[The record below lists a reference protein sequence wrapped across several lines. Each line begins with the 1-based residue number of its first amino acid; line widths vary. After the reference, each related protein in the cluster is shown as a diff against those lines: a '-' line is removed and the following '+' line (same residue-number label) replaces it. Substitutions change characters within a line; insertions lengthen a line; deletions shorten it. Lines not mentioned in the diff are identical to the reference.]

1 VARVREWMWRLWGT
15 LRPTPV
21 DQDLTKEIS
30 AHLELA
36 EEALRRDG
44 HSAADARRLARARFG
59 QPMQAIESVR
69 EQRGFMG
76 PSVFWLDVK
85 LGLRMLRKSWGLT
98 VVGGLAMTVAIGMG
112 VVVFAVFDVFFLG
125 SVPLDEGER
134 VVAIQTW
141 DERGYRR
148 HDTALDDFDRWR
160 DQLES
165 VVEVGAAQ
173 TVRRILVSDGN
184 PSEAVPVAEMSAA
197 GFRLTRI
204 APQLGRALV
213 EADERESAESVV
225 VIGHDEWEERFGR
238 DPAVIGRTLRF
249 GNVTHTIV
257 GVMPQGFA
265 FPMNHRFWTAL
276 RTGAAD
282 MLADADV
289 DGVVFARLAAGANL
303 DRAQA
308 EVSALG
314 LLAEADPDE
323 RLRARVVPYTFAFTG
338 NFERQDVR
346 LLISFTLVAL
356 GLLLVPPCV
365 NIAILVYAR
374 TVARQEEFAA
384 RYALGATRGRI
395 VVQLFIESLVLAGG
409 AAVVALVIAD
419 LALAYARDT
428 LLRGLPEGPPF
439 WLDFRISLTTIFVA
453 TGLAVVAASIAGIAP
468 ALKATGGQMQAGL
481 RALGSRTQLR
491 LGPTWTVLVVA
502 QVAFSLAVLPTALE
516 MGWGTLRPGLLGPGF
531 PAEQYLSARLVVD
544 RQMFDETTDMSVPFA
559 TRFGALQDSLVRELA
574 TDADVLG
581 VTVATAVPG
590 QEPWQYVEVEDRP
603 ALEVGIFTGDN
614 LVRVNYVDDA
624 YFDVFDR
631 PLLAG
636 RGFEAGDFEPGRTAV
651 VVNREFVDRL
661 LGGENPLGHRLRDRR
676 RLSGDDALSEPGP
689 WHDIVG
695 VVANIRATEVRGA
708 VYHPLTAGERHPVA
722 LALRAGGTPT
732 DVVPRLRTLASRQHP
747 AARVE
752 EVRPL
757 AAIYRE
763 QAIGNNMGAS
773 SLAAVTL
780 SVLLLSAAG
789 MYALMSFT
797 VNQRRREIGIRAALG
812 AQPRRLLAGIF
823 RRALGQL
830 GAGITG
836 GLLLAVLADYYLPVE
851 EAGGRNI
858 PGVVL
863 VAGVAMLAIGLA
875 AATGPARRGLRVHP
889 TEALRDG

>member
-1 VARVREWMWRLWGT
+1 MARVREWMWRVWGT
-15 LRPTPV
+15 VRPAPV
-21 DQDLTKEIS
+21 DQDVAREIS

-36 EEALRRDG
+36 EEELCREG
-44 HSAADARRLARARFG
+44 HSPAEAKRLARARFG
-59 QPMQAIESVR
+59 QPIQAVESVR

-76 PSVFWLDVK
+76 PGVFWLDVK

-98 VVGGLAMTVAIGMG
+98 LVGGLAMTVAIGVG
-112 VVVFAVFDVFFLG
+112 VVIFAVFDVFFRG
-125 SVPLDEGER
+125 TVPLDEGDR

-141 DERGYRR
+141 DELGYRR
-148 HDTALDDFDRWR
+148 HDTAIDDLDRWR
-160 DQLES
+160 AQLDA

-173 TVRRILVSDGN
+173 TVRRVLVSDGN
-184 PSEAVPVAEMSAA
+184 PTEAVSVAEMSAA
-197 GFRLTRI
+197 GFQLTRV
-204 APQLGRALV
+204 APELGRPLV
-213 EADERESAESVV
+213 ESDERESAEAVV
-225 VIGHDEWEERFGR
+225 VIGHAEWEDRFGS

-257 GVMPQGFA
+257 GVMPEGFA
-265 FPMNHRFWTAL
+265 FPMNHRFWTPL
-276 RTGAAD
+276 RSGAGD

-289 DGVVFARLAAGANL
+289 GGVVFARLAPGATL

-314 LLAEADPDE
+314 LLAEPDPDK
-323 RLRARVVPYTFAFTG
+323 RLRGRVVPYTFAFTG

-346 LLISFTLVAL
+346 LMISLTLVAV

-384 RYALGATRGRI
+384 RYALGASRGRI
-395 VVQLFIESLVLAGG
+395 VTQLFIESLVLAVG
-409 AAVVALVIAD
+409 AAIMALLVAD
-419 LALAYARDT
+419 LALLYARDT
-428 LLRGLPEGPPF
+428 MLRGLPDGPPF
-439 WLDFRISLTTIFVA
+439 WLDFRISATTVVVA
-453 TGLAVVAASIAGIAP
+453 AGLAVVAATIAGIAP

-481 RALGSRTQLR
+481 RALGSRTRLR
-491 LGPTWTVLVVA
+491 LGTTWTVLVVA
-502 QVAFSLAVLPTALE
+502 QVAFSLAALPTALE
-516 MGWGTLRPGLLGPGF
+516 MGWGTVRPGLLGPGF

-544 RQMFDETTDMSVPFA
+544 REMFDETTDSSVPFE
-559 TRFGALQDSLVRELA
+559 TRFGALQENLLRELA
-574 TDADVLG
+574 SDADVLG
-581 VTVATAVPG
+581 MTATAAVTG
-590 QEPWQYVEVEDRP
+590 QEPWAFVEIENRAVLED
-603 ALEVGIFTGDN
+603 GIFTGDD
-614 LVRVNYVDDA
+614 LVRVNYVDDQ

-636 RGFEAGDFEPGRTAV
+636 RGFGVEDFEPGNTGV
-651 VVNREFVDRL
+651 VVNREFADRL
-661 LGGENPLGHRLRDRR
+661 LGGDNPLGHRVRYRR
-676 RLSGDDALSEPGP
+676 RLSGGALSEPGP

-695 VVANIRATEVRGA
+695 LVTNLRNTEVRGA
-708 VYHPLTAGERHPVA
+708 VYHPLAAGERHPVA
-722 LALRAGGTPT
+722 LAIRAGGTPT
-732 DVVPRLRTLASRQHP
+732 DLAPRLRTLASRQHP

-752 EVRPL
+752 QVRPMD
-757 AAIYRE
+757 AIYRE

-812 AQPRRLLAGIF
+812 AQPGRLLAGIF

-830 GAGITG
+830 GAGVTG
-836 GLLLAVLADYYLPVE
+836 GLLLALLADYYFPVE

-858 PGVVL
+858 PGVVIA
-863 VAGVAMLAIGLA
+863 AGAAMLAIGLA

>member
-1 VARVREWMWRLWGT
+1 MREWMWRLWGT
-15 LRPTPV
+15 VRPAPV
-21 DQDLTKEIS
+21 DQDLTREIS

-36 EEALRRDG
+36 EEALRREG
-44 HSAADARRLARARFG
+44 HSAAEAKRLARARFG
-59 QPMQAIESVR
+59 QPIQAMESVR

-98 VVGGLAMTVAIGMG
+98 LVGGLAMTVAIGIG
-112 VVVFAVFDVFFLG
+112 VVIFAVFDVFFRG
-125 SVPLDEGER
+125 TVPLDEGDR

-141 DERGYRR
+141 DELGYRR

-160 DQLES
+160 MQLES
-165 VVEVGAAQ
+165 VVEIGAAQ
-173 TVRRILVSDGN
+173 TVRRVLVSDGN
-184 PSEAVPVAEMSAA
+184 PTEAVPVAEMSAT
-197 GFRLTRI
+197 GFQLTRI
-204 APQLGRALV
+204 APQLGRPLL
-213 EADERESAESVV
+213 ESDERDSAESVV
-225 VIGHDEWEERFGR
+225 VIGHGEWEERFGR

-257 GVMPQGFA
+257 GVMPDGFA

-276 RTGAAD
+276 RRGAAD
-282 MLADADV
+282 TLADADV
-289 DGVVFARLAAGANL
+289 DGVVFARLAPGANL

-314 LLAEADPDE
+314 LLVEPDPDK

-346 LLISFTLVAL
+346 LMISLTLVAV
-356 GLLLVPPCV
+356 GLLLVPPCA

-384 RYALGATRGRI
+384 RYALGASRGRI
-395 VVQLFIESLVLAGG
+395 VAQLFIESLVLAAG
-409 AAVVALVIAD
+409 AAVMALVVAD
-419 LALAYARDT
+419 LALLYARDT
-428 LLRGLPEGPPF
+428 LLRSLPGGPPF
-439 WLDFRISLTTIFVA
+439 WLDFRISATTIFVA
-453 TGLAVVAASIAGIAP
+453 AGLAVAAATIAGIAP

-491 LGPTWTVLVVA
+491 LGATWTVLVVA
-502 QVAFSLAVLPTALE
+502 QVAFSLAALPTALE
-516 MGWGTLRPGLLGPGF
+516 MGWGTVRPGLLGPGF
-531 PAEQYLSARLVVD
+531 PADQYLSARLVVD
-544 RQMFDETTDMSVPFA
+544 RQMFDETTDTSVPFA
-559 TRFGALQDSLVRELA
+559 TRFGALQDDLVRALQS
-574 TDADVLG
+574 DADVLG
-581 VTVATAVPG
+581 MTATAAVTG
-590 QEPWQYVEVEDRP
+590 QEPWSYVEIEDRP
-603 ALEVGIFTGDN
+603 AAEAGIFTGDD
-614 LVRVNYVDDA
+614 LVRVNYVDDQ

-636 RGFEAGDFEPGRTAV
+636 RGFSAADFESGRAGI
-651 VVNREFVDRL
+651 VVNREFADRL
-661 LGGENPLGHRLRDRR
+661 LGTENPLGHRVRYRR
-676 RLSGDDALSEPGP
+676 QLSGGALSEPGP
-689 WHDIVG
+689 WHEIVG
-695 VVANIRATEVRGA
+695 VVTNIRSTEVRGA
-708 VYHPLTAGERHPVA
+708 VYHPLAAGERHPVA

-732 DVVPRLRTLASRQHP
+732 DLTSRLRTLVSRQHP

-812 AQPRRLLAGIF
+812 AQPGRLLAGIF

-830 GAGITG
+830 AAGVTG
-836 GLLLAVLADYYLPVE
+836 GLLLALLADYYFPVE

-858 PGVVL
+858 PGVVFA
-863 VAGVAMLAIGLA
+863 AGIVMLAIGLA